1 MFIDQVK
8 IYVKAGDGGNGC
20 VSFRREKYVPRG
32 GPNGGDGGKGGDV
45 ILKATSNLST
55 LLDLKYQQHYHG
67 KRAGHGQGKDK
78 HGRSSPDVVIQ
89 VPLGTIVRDAMTE
102 QVLADLTTAGQ
113 TVVVARGGK
122 GGRGNAHFA
131 TPTHQAPTEAE
142 RGQKGEERW
151 LLVEL
156 KLLADVGLVGLPNAG
171 KSTFLS
177 RISSARPRIANYPF
191 TTLSPCLGM
200 VRGEGYTY
208 VMADI
213 PGLIEGAHTGKG
225 LGIQFLRHIERTQI
239 LVFLVDISEG
249 IEEDPIGQFEM
260 LRKEIVAYEA
270 LHVGA
275 RAATH
280 DAGPPMPPC
289 PEPASDSSL
298 IQKPFIVVGTK
309 SDVKGRGE
317 RLRRLADFCKRK
329 DYPFYAISAVTGEGL
344 PALIAHLG
352 QQVEQ
357 VKKSHQVPVAS
368 GQ

>member
-8 IYVKAGDGGNGC
+8 IYVKAGDGGDGC

-45 ILKATSNLST
+45 VLMATSHLST
-55 LLDLKYQQHYHG
+55 LLDLKYRQHYHG

-78 HGRSSPDVVIQ
+78 HGRDSPDVVIQ
-89 VPLGTIVRDAMTE
+89 VPLGTIVRDVMTGE
-102 QVLADLTTAGQ
+102 VLADLTAEGQ
-113 TVVVARGGK
+113 TAVMARGGK

-142 RGQKGEERW
+142 KGLRGEERW
-151 LLVEL
+151 LFIEL

-171 KSTFLS
+171 KSTLLS
-177 RISSARPRIANYPF
+177 RISSARPKIADYPF
-191 TTLSPCLGM
+191 TTLFPCLGM
-200 VRGEGYTY
+200 VREEGYGY
-208 VMADI
+208 VVADI

-249 IEEDPIGQFEM
+249 IGEDPVGHLEM
-260 LRKEIVAYEA
+260 LLKEIGSYQI
-270 LHVGA
+270 LP
-275 RAATH
+275 RP
-280 DAGPPMPPC
+280 D
-289 PEPASDSSL
+289 PASEAGL
-298 IQKPFIVVGTK
+298 QAGTPLVQKPFIVVGTK
-309 SDVKGRGE
+309 LDVKGKGE
-317 RLRRLADFCKRK
+317 RLGRLADYCKRR
-329 DYPFYAISAVTGEGL
+329 DYRFFSISAVTGEGI

-352 QQVEQ
+352 RQVEQ
-357 VKKSHQVPVAS
+357 TKKSRRVPVAS